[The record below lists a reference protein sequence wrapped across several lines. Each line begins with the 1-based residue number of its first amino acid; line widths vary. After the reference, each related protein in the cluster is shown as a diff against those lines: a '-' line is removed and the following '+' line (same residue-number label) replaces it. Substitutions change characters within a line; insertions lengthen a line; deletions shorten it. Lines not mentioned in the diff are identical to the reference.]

1 MARGGDGDVRG
12 GAASVVG
19 QHVHT
24 EVAVVVML
32 AALAISL
39 GLRRT
44 RGLRHSE
51 SRERRLGERGLRGFP
66 P

>member
-1 MARGGDGDVRG
+1 MARGGDSDVRG
-12 GAASVVG
+12 GAANVVG

-51 SRERRLGERGLRGFP
+51 SRG
-66 P
+66 